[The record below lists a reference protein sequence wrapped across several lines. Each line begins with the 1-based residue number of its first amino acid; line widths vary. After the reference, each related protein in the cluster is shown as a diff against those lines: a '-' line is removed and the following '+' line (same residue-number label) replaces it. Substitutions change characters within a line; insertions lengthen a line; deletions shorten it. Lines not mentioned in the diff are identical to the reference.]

1 MVEKVLT
8 IFRVW
13 HNFVWVSPRTK
24 KAAAMQLGLA
34 HGKIRIQDI
43 LYFDV
48 RDSLKQEEY
57 IYGN

>member
-1 MVEKVLT
+1 VLT